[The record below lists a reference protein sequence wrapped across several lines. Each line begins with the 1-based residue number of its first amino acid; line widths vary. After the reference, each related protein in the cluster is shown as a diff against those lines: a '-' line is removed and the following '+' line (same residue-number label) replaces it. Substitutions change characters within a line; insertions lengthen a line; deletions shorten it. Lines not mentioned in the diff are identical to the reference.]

1 MTAHHS
7 QPDTAAP
14 RTISARALVIG
25 SLVLVAAGMMILAG
39 ITLWSHRTNAEYAAR
54 VDMAYAQAL
63 QVTRLER
70 AAATLDPADAAAR
83 AALSQSAEAYLA
95 SIAAE
100 ARLVGEDAP
109 DQAAELARAQR
120 LIDAI
125 MAGGSARDLAAARRL
140 ASVIAAE
147 EVREASEARR
157 RAEAVAARSRSVVI
171 ATAGAVLLVPLG
183 LLVAL
188 ERLLVAPLRTL
199 QAASDKLAAAHPA
212 DRPAPQGLHE
222 IRQLTARFNA
232 MAQAVEA
239 RVAQRTADLAR
250 ANADL
255 AAVDQ
260 RRRLFLAKVAHELRT
275 PVTAIRGEAEVAL
288 AHSAGPDDLAEA
300 LSQIQQSSLFLG
312 RRLDDLMLLAK
323 AEDARLPL
331 GEGLADPFAAARRAC
346 EIAAAYARTGGVTI
360 RTDALAPDGTAGA
373 LIAGDADRVQQAIA
387 AIIDNA
393 IKFSPPGG
401 AITVSGAVEDGAA
414 VLRIVDQ
421 GPGVAPDELPRIF
434 DPYVQGTS
442 GRALGG
448 TGLGL
453 SLARFITEAYRG
465 TIMAQR
471 GAGKEQ
477 GGEGLCVTL
486 RLPIAG

>member
-1 MTAHHS
+1 VNTPPIH
-7 QPDTAAP
+7 AATQAS
-14 RTISARALVIG
+14 RTLSARALVIG
-25 SLVLVAAGMMILAG
+25 CFALVAAGMMILAG
-39 ITLWSHRTNAEYAAR
+39 ATLWSQRSNAEYAAR

-63 QVTRLER
+63 AVTRLEL
-70 AAATLDPADAAAR
+70 AAATLGPADAAGR
-83 AALSQSAEAYLA
+83 KALSQRAEAYLA
-95 SIAAE
+95 SIEAE
-100 ARLVGEDAP
+100 ARLPGAP
-109 DQAAELARAQR
+109 AADQAGERARARQ
-120 LIDAI
+120 LIAAI
-125 MAGGSARDLAAARRL
+125 TGSSATSDLAEARRL
-140 ASVIAAE
+140 ASAITAAE
-147 EVREASEARR
+147 VGEANDARR
-157 RAEAVAARSRSVVI
+157 LAEAAATRTRMLVI
-171 ATAGAVLLVPLG
+171 MAAAAVLLVPLG
-183 LLVAL
+183 LLIAL
-188 ERLLVAPLRTL
+188 DRLLVVPLRRLET
-199 QAASDKLAAAHPA
+199 ASDELAEARSGA
-212 DRPAPQGLHE
+212 RPSPRGLHE
-222 IRQLTARFNA
+222 IRKLTARFNT

-288 AHSAGPDDLAEA
+288 GHGAGVDDLRDA
-300 LSQIQQSSLFLG
+300 LAQVQQSSLFLG
-312 RRLDDLMLLAK
+312 RRLDDLMVLAK

-346 EIAAAYARTGGVTI
+346 AIAAAYARTGAVTI
-360 RTDALAPDGTAGA
+360 CTQALPPDSTSSA

-387 AIIDNA
+387 AVIDNA

-401 AITVSGAVEDGAA
+401 TITVSGALEDGAA
-414 VLRIVDQ
+414 VVRIADQ

-434 DPYVQGTS
+434 DPYVQGNS

-453 SLARFITEAYRG
+453 SLARFIAEAYRG
-465 TIMAQR
+465 TISAQR
-471 GAGKEQ
+471 GAGTEQ

-486 RLPIAG
+486 RLPITG